1 MRCKAM
7 HELSLHILDLIENS
21 VRAGA
26 STILVTLDEN
36 RRSDVLKVIVEDDG
50 PGLSVPPDMALDP
63 FFTTKNGKRTGLGLS
78 LFRSTAEQAAGRVR
92 LRQSALGGLAV
103 EATMELHHVDRIPI
117 GDIAATMSSVVC
129 TNPELDLSCRFA
141 VGNEQIIV
149 RVPDVA
155 RELPIGKRTGLAV
168 ARRVSEKIKS
178 SIETL
183 DIGP

>member
-1 MRCKAM
+1 M

-26 STILVTLDEN
+26 STILVELMEN
-36 RRSDVLKVIVEDDG
+36 RDSDVLKIIVEDDG
-50 PGLSVPPDMALDP
+50 PGLNVSPEAALDP
-63 FFTTKNGKRTGLGLS
+63 FYTTKNGKRTGLGLS
-78 LFRSTAEQAAGRVR
+78 LFCSTVEQAAGRVS

-103 EATMELHHVDRIPI
+103 EATMQLDHVDRIPV

-149 RVPDVA
+149 RVSDVA
-155 RELPIGKRTGLAV
+155 QELPIGKRTGLAV
-168 ARRVSEKIKS
+168 ARRVSERIKS

-183 DIGP
+183 DIGL